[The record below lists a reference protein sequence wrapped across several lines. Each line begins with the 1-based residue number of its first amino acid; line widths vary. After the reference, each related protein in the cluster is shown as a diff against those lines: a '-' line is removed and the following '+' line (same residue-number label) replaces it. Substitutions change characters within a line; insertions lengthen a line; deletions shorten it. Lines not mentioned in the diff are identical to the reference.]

1 VALCFSLEKFATHQA
16 GAIQQKQVL
25 GLDGLLMF
33 K

>member
-1 VALCFSLEKFATHQA
+1 MALCFSPEKFATHQA
-16 GAIQQKQVL
+16 GAIQQMQVL